1 MVEPAEADTADTRTV
16 DRFRSSLAT
25 SAAAA
30 SQQSADWP
38 QLFGPARTCNAGDQL
53 VDLAWGTDGPNQK
66 WSIEVGTGYGS
77 PIVSGRYVVFNHR
90 IGDEE
95 IVQCVDAADGTTIWT
110 HRYPTTFQCDVEYSN
125 GPYST
130 PVIVDHRVFAVG
142 GQGQLFCLKLDSGE
156 PIWERNLHQEFGV
169 EDGLFPVGASP
180 MIDQGRLIFNLGA
193 TDRNA
198 GIIALD
204 ADTGEDLWQSTDHP
218 AGYCSPMAATIH
230 GERFMF
236 VMTNRG
242 LVSLDP
248 ETGMM
253 DWMVEHYS
261 RSPMSYNA
269 VSPLV
274 VDDKVLLMTG
284 PGPGAVCVQVHPDRT
299 HSELWR
305 DRRVIDSQYNT
316 LLLRG
321 NDVIGFT
328 SAGQGGAELRCVDL
342 ASGTLRWK
350 YHSVL
355 RRGQG
360 LVVGGALV
368 LLGERG
374 HLAALLPGEVMPQ
387 VLAFTEKPLMS
398 EPCYCAPAIADAK
411 LYLKDE
417 QRLVCFDLAAKP

>member
-1 MVEPAEADTADTRTV
+1 MDGRAIDQ
-16 DRFRSSLAT
+16 FRSTLSTSGGSSADAT
-25 SAAAA
+25 
-30 SQQSADWP
+30 DWP
-38 QLFGPARTCNAGDQL
+38 QLFGPTRTSNAADQA
-53 VDLAWGTDGPNQK
+53 VDLVWGANGPRQQ

-77 PIVSGRYVVFNHR
+77 PVVSRDHVVFNHR

-95 IVQCVDAADGTTIWT
+95 IVQCVDSTDGQTIWT
-110 HRYPTTFQCDVEYSN
+110 HRYPTTFVCDVEYSD

-130 PVIVDHRVFAVG
+130 PVIVDDRVYTFG
-142 GQGQLFCLKLDSGE
+142 GQGQLFCLSLDSGQ
-156 PIWERNLHQEFGV
+156 PLWNRNLHQEYSV

-180 MIDQGRLIFNLGA
+180 LIEQGRLFFNLGA
-193 TDRNA
+193 IDHDA

-204 ADTGEDLWQSTDHP
+204 AASGEDIWQSTDHP

-230 GERFMF
+230 GKRFLF
-236 VMTNRG
+236 VMTNVG

-248 ETGMM
+248 ETGTM

-274 VDDKVLLMTG
+274 VDDKVLLVTG
-284 PGPGAVCVQVHPDRT
+284 PGPGAVCVQIHPNRT

-316 LLLRG
+316 LMRSDS
-321 NDVIGFT
+321 DVIGFT
-328 SAGQGGAELRCVDL
+328 SAGQGGAELRCVNMG
-342 ASGTLRWK
+342 SGKLRWK
-350 YHSVL
+350 YHSLL

-360 LVVGGALV
+360 LMVGGALV
-368 LLGERG
+368 VLGERG
-374 HLAALLPGEVMPQ
+374 HLAALLPSDDGPQ
-387 VLAFTEKPLMS
+387 VIAFTEKPLMS
-398 EPCYCAPAIADAK
+398 EPCYCAPALAGSR

-417 QRLVCFDLAAKP
+417 QRLACFDLSVEP